1 MRHTRTLGQPS
12 LYRWIF
18 LATLMLGLAAS
29 ALYSSSLPVY
39 SISGHTF
46 LWDNQPFNFV
56 TVELLDNAGNVI
68 DSQQTQAGA
77 FQFTAVAGTYS
88 VRLNQPGY
96 AYLGRLQSFELT
108 ANLECVDLWIG
119 PDSWFP
125 QQLPLCVSPDG
136 STNMTNTTPC
146 AVDLTATA
154 ELTDGS
160 SVTSPPVRIYFLP
173 TLCAGAGTITN
184 SDSHANA
191 RTQPF
196 AHSNAFTNSLSPR
209 QRQHQHRQRHQHPPR
224 RRPRRS
230 ASNSHPKASALN
242 GFEKRETEGK
252 QPSRSVRCGARGHQ
266 QAGPRS
272 ALVCVRLRYLDL
284 QLHEKAVST

>member
-1 MRHTRTLGQPS
+1 MRHARTLGRPS

-46 LWDNQPFNFV
+46 LYDNEPFNFV

-173 TLCAGAGTITN
+173 TCVTAPPVVTPTPTPAPTATPTPEPSPLPTATPLPSPQPTATPTPHLTNTNTDTHAGA
-184 SDSHANA
+184 NA
-191 RTQPF
+191 AVRQIHT
-196 AHSNAFTNSLSPR
+196 
-209 QRQHQHRQRHQHPPR
+209 QRQ
-224 RRPRRS
+224 
-230 ASNSHPKASALN
+230 
-242 GFEKRETEGK
+242 
-252 QPSRSVRCGARGHQ
+252 VR
-266 QAGPRS
+266 
-272 ALVCVRLRYLDL
+272 
-284 QLHEKAVST
+284 

>member
-39 SISGHTF
+39 SISGHVF

-68 DSQQTQAGA
+68 DSQQAQAGA

-96 AYLGRLQSFELT
+96 NYLGRLQSFELT
-108 ANLECVDLWIG
+108 ANLECVDLWSG

-154 ELTDGS
+154 EISDGS
-160 SVTSPPVRIYFLP
+160 SVTSPPVRIYFVPRCVPAPAPSPTATATPTPSPLP
-173 TLCAGAGTITN
+173 TATPLPTP
-184 SDSHANA
+184 
-191 RTQPF
+191 QPT
-196 AHSNAFTNSLSPR
+196 ATPTPAPTATPTPTPAPTPQCVKFT
-209 QRQHQHRQRHQHPPR
+209 
-224 RRPRRS
+224 
-230 ASNSHPKASALN
+230 PK
-242 GFEKRETEGK
+242 GK
-252 QPSRSVRCGARGHQ
+252 CI
-266 QAGPRS
+266 
-272 ALVCVRLRYLDL
+272 
-284 QLHEKAVST
+284 KWF